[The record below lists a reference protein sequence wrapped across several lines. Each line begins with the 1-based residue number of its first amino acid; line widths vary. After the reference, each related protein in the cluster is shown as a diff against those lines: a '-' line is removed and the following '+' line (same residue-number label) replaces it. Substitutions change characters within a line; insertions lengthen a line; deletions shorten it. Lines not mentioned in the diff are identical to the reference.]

1 MKKIVSM
8 LLVLVVLVSCMTLM
22 AAASEV
28 GEEVTVSFTATGN
41 PGFACYGAKINYD
54 HEALT
59 LVAIEEGALS
69 EKGLFIGTVSS
80 GEIGF
85 ANNVDITGDGVLFT
99 ATFKINESAKLGET
113 YAVTVELDLAST
125 ANAKLEPVSFTLN
138 GGSITV
144 ACPHKHTEIKNDKK
158 ATCDTDGYTGDTW
171 CTDCG
176 NKIGDGKVIA
186 ATGHSYK
193 SEVTKKA
200 TCTEAGEMTY
210 TCEHCGHSYTEVIKA
225 TGHSYKDG
233 ECSDCGAKDP
243 NYSNKDD
250 SNKGDSDLDDVP
262 ATGDVTY
269 VFASTMIM
277 MFAIGGIATVV
288 VRRKHVC

>member
-8 LLVLVVLVSCMTLM
+8 LLVLVMLVSCMTLM

-28 GEEVTVSFTATGN
+28 GEEVTVSFTVTGN

-54 HEALT
+54 HEVLT
-59 LVAIEEGALS
+59 LVAIEKGELSTEGFFS
-69 EKGLFIGTVSS
+69 GNPSS
-80 GEIGF
+80 AKVGF
-85 ANNVDITGDGVLFT
+85 ANATDITGDGVLFT
-99 ATFKINESAKLGET
+99 ATFKINESAKLGQT
-113 YAVTVELDLAST
+113 YTVTAELDLDST
-125 ANAKLEPVSFTLN
+125 ANAKIEPVSFTIKDA
-138 GGSITV
+138 SITV
-144 ACPHKHTEIKNDKK
+144 ACPHKHTEIRDNKD

-176 NKIGDGKVIA
+176 NKISDGKVIS

-200 TCTEAGEMTY
+200 TCTEDGEMTY

-225 TGHSYKDG
+225 AGHNYKDG
-233 ECSDCGAKDP
+233 VCSDCGAKDP
-243 NYSNKDD
+243 NYSD
-250 SNKGDSDLDDVP
+250 KGDSDLDDVP
-262 ATGDVTY
+262 ATGDVTC

-288 VRRKHVC
+288 VRRKHIC